1 MMEISAYDPAVFLKT
16 DEDIA
21 QYLNDAYED
30 SDPQVFI
37 IALGDVA
44 KIQGVAKVAKQANLN
59 RESLYKVFS
68 GKSQPQWSTIQKVMK
83 ALNVHINPVCHVHA

>member
-1 MMEISAYDPAVFLKT
+1 MEITDYDPAMFLKT

-21 QYLNDAYED
+21 QYLNEAYQD
-30 SDPQVFI
+30 PDPQVFI

-44 KIQGVAKVAKQANLN
+44 KIQGVAKVAEQAKLN

-68 GKSQPQWSTIQKVMK
+68 GKSQPQWSTVQKVMK
-83 ALNVHINPVCHVHA
+83 ALNVNINPVCQVHA